1 MEYESGSR
9 RHVGHRAILPSLRGF
24 FVNARLSNDALCSGR
39 IGHSQ
44 RLRRHARKRWPLLPW
59 MVRLVIVLT
68 LPVALAHAQTTPGTE
83 VEVLAGVGPAWIF
96 GDSIETDVVVRG
108 GLGVR
113 PLSRL
118 GVEVL
123 TTWMQGGRQWTGG
136 GYDVTGV
143 SLSGRALYYFSQ
155 ARTQPYLLAGGGVQR
170 WTRTSNLVA
179 DNGTPNFEETGTDL
193 VPSIGVGVKA
203 YVKPDLFIR
212 VEGRVE
218 GRQRFDEWGPALS
231 IDVGYR
237 W

>member
-1 MEYESGSR
+1 
-9 RHVGHRAILPSLRGF
+9 
-24 FVNARLSNDALCSGR
+24 
-39 IGHSQ
+39 
-44 RLRRHARKRWPLLPW
+44 
-59 MVRLVIVLT
+59 MVWLVILLT
-68 LPVALAHAQTTPGTE
+68 PPVVLAHAQTTPGTE
-83 VEVLAGVGPAWIF
+83 VELFAGVGPGWLF
-96 GDSIETDVVVRG
+96 SDSSETLVVVRG

-123 TTWMQGGRQWTGG
+123 TRWMHGGRQVRSR
-136 GYDVTGV
+136 GYDYIGV
-143 SLSGRALYYFSQ
+143 RLSGRALYYFSQ
-155 ARTQPYLLAGGGVQR
+155 ARTQPYLLAGAGVKR
-170 WTRTSNLVA
+170 WTRTSQRLA
-179 DNGTPNFEETGTDL
+179 DNGAPSFEETGTDL
-193 VPSIGVGVKA
+193 VPSVGVGVKA